1 MDGRKGGSSQWW
13 VRARGVCGFAS
24 TYARCPHTGPR
35 CWSPVEAEGCLL
47 LDASVLRGQGT
58 AWALPGD
65 TGHRALR
72 EFHGKSPAHAPGT
85 QVSP

>member
-47 LDASVLRGQGT
+47 LIASVLRGQGT

-72 EFHGKSPAHAPGT
+72 EFHGKSPAHAPRT
-85 QVSP
+85 QVCP